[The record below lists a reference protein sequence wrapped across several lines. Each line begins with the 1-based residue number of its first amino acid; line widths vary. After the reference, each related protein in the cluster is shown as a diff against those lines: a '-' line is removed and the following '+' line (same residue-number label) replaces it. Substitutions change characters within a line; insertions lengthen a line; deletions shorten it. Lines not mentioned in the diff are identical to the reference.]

1 MQQYLIF
8 RNRKKGQEKEPRKK
22 KRMGGS
28 HTHIPHGR
36 FLDITDEKRRHTDLG
51 AGGGGRG
58 EVGGNLLLSAGP
70 WAMFLFSTKFV

>member
-1 MQQYLIF
+1 M
-8 RNRKKGQEKEPRKK
+8 KKGQEKEPRKK
-22 KRMGGS
+22 KGWEV
-28 HTHIPHGR
+28 HTHTHTPHGR

-58 EVGGNLLLSAGP
+58 EVRGNLLLSAGP